1 MRPDVNVTGGV
12 KIHYFLMKRGIILDL
27 VDDKE
32 GSMYPPTYMQI
43 SEKLMQVVMQIISRE
58 QFQDWAEIYILND
71 DSFEV
76 IDHICWNYLVHASVM
91 CETDYVGNYIYTILD
106 IKDLIKEYDYAFY
119 SNHFR

>member
-1 MRPDVNVTGGV
+1 
-12 KIHYFLMKRGIILDL
+12 
-27 VDDKE
+27 
-32 GSMYPPTYMQI
+32 MYPPTYKQI

-58 QFQDWAEIYILND
+58 QFQDWADIYILND

-119 SNHFR
+119 SNHF